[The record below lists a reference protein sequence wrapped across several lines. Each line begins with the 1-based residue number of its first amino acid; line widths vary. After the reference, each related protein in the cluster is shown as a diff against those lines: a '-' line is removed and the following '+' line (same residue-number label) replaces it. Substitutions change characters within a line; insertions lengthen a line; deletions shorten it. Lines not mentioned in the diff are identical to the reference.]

1 MAPQS
6 VISDPSP
13 DDLHSSPRL
22 EGVTY
27 LKTLSAGE
35 VHYCED
41 CGNLTRA
48 AEEHFRSERY

>member
-13 DDLHSSPRL
+13 NGLHSSPRL

-27 LKTLSAGE
+27 LETLSAGK

-41 CGNLTRA
+41 WGNLNQA